1 MKVMHLLPSLSS
13 GGVEQVVLELC
24 EGLCAA
30 GVACTVVSAGGP
42 MVSAVE
48 ATGAHHICR
57 PIGRKSLLTLLQVSG
72 MARLIRE
79 QRPDILHLHS
89 RVPAWVGY
97 LACKR
102 LRPEE
107 RPAVVTSFHGF
118 HSVNAYSAIMAKGD
132 KVVAVSNCM
141 KEHILT
147 HYPRTEESA
156 ICVIP
161 NSVDT
166 TLNHPDYRPS
176 DSWWQQWKADY
187 PELEG
192 KFTLCLPGRIT
203 RLKGATHLIP
213 LLRELRRRD
222 IPAHAVVVG
231 ETKKGKEAYRE
242 ELVQAF
248 AAAGLAD
255 AVTWTGHR
263 RDLRDV
269 LAACDVTLSLTLQPE
284 SFGKTTLEALALGRP
299 VAGYE
304 HGGVGEQL
312 AVFLPEGRIPT
323 GDPLAMAERLAQWH
337 TQCPSPRLP
346 VPAPYRREDMIG
358 AHLELYSLLSRR
370 SADTGRH

>member
-1 MKVMHLLPSLSS
+1 MNVMHLLPALSS

-24 EGLCAA
+24 EGLHAA
-30 GVACTVVSAGGP
+30 GISCSVVSAGGA
-42 MVSAVE
+42 MVE
-48 ATGAHHICR
+48 AIEAAGARHICR
-57 PIGRKSLLTLLQVSG
+57 PIGRKRLSTLWQVRSMAALLRQ
-72 MARLIRE
+72 E
-79 QRPDILHLHS
+79 KPDILHLHS

-97 LACKR
+97 LACK
-102 LRPEE
+102 LLKPQE
-107 RPAVVTSFHGF
+107 RPVVVTSFHGF
-118 HSVNAYSAIMAKGD
+118 HSVNAYSGIMAKGER
-132 KVVAVSNCM
+132 VIAVSRCM

-147 HYPRTEESA
+147 SYPRTPEEV
-156 ICVIP
+156 IRVIP

-166 TLNHPDYRPS
+166 ELNHPDYKPS
-176 DSWWQQWKADY
+176 EEWWKQWRHDY

-192 KFTLCLPGRIT
+192 RYTLCLPGRIT

-213 LLRELRRRD
+213 LLRDLRARG
-222 IPAHAVVVG
+222 IPAHAVIVG
-231 ETKKGKEAYRE
+231 ETKKGKESYRE

-248 AAAGLAD
+248 AEAGLAE

-312 AVFLPEGRIPT
+312 DVFLPEGRIPT
-323 GDPLAMAERLAQWH
+323 GDPQAMAALLARWH
-337 TQCPSPRLP
+337 TQRPTPKLP
-346 VPAPYRREDMIG
+346 VGAPYRRADMIE
-358 AHLELYSLLSRR
+358 AHLALYREVMQR
-370 SADTGRH
+370 G